1 MPRRKRKGGG
11 GGIHHRDAEDTK
23 LRKDKEIGATDF
35 GNPFDGLT
43 ALHNRSHS
51 LARLKTS

>member
-1 MPRRKRKGGG
+1 MPRRKKGRERR
-11 GGIHHRDAEDTK
+11 GIHHRDAEDTK